1 MGQMEKAGEYA
12 FMAFVIIAIIAGIV
26 VGALPDYRPPTNTD
40 IDGWV
45 TFILVILGI
54 IVGFT
59 TVTEKETQPFLIAAI
74 ALAVANAA
82 EPFAALNMVLDP
94 LGYIADYIVKYIAV
108 FVIPAAVILAIKAV
122 YALARTR

>member
-1 MGQMEKAGEYA
+1 MGQMEKVGEYA

-26 VGALPDYRPPTNTD
+26 VGAVPDYRGTD

-74 ALAVANAA
+74 ALAVASAA
-82 EPFAALNMVLDP
+82 KPFDALNMALDP
-94 LGYIADYIVKYIAV
+94 LGHIANYIVKYIAV
-108 FVIPAAVILAIKAV
+108 FVIPAAVILAVKAV
-122 YALARTR
+122 YALAKTR

>member
-1 MGQMEKAGEYA
+1 MGQMEKVGEYA
-12 FMAFVIIAIIAGIV
+12 FIAFVIIAIIAGIV
-26 VGALPDYRPPTNTD
+26 VGAVPDYRTNTD

-59 TVTEKETQPFLIAAI
+59 TVTEKETQPFLIAAV

-108 FVIPAAVILAIKAV
+108 FVIPAAVILAVKAV
-122 YALARTR
+122 YALAKTR

>member
-1 MGQMEKAGEYA
+1 MGQMEKVGEYA

-26 VGALPDYRPPTNTD
+26 VGAVPDYRANTD

-59 TVTEKETQPFLIAAI
+59 TVTEKETQPFLIAAV

-82 EPFAALNMVLDP
+82 KPFDKLNMVLDP

>member
-12 FMAFVIIAIIAGIV
+12 FITFVVIAIIAGLV
-26 VGALPDYRPPTNTD
+26 VGAVPDYRPPANNE

-54 IVGFT
+54 IVGVT
-59 TVTEKETQPFLIAAI
+59 TITEKEAQPFLIAAI
-74 ALAVANAA
+74 ALAIANAA
-82 EPFAALNMVLDP
+82 EPFAALNKVLDP
-94 LGYIADYIVKYIAV
+94 LGYIADYIIKYIAV

-122 YALARTR
+122 YTLARTR